1 MHGIVYTNTHGN
13 AVSPLYTWQDT
24 RAAAKMLDGKTYS
37 EDIKE
42 KTGYTVMPGYGFATH
57 YYNRKN
63 GLVPESAAY
72 LCTIG
77 DYAVMRMTGNTRPLI
92 HASNAASL
100 GFFDVKTGLFDREAL
115 KKIGIRADFLPEMA
129 MGEPV
134 AGFYR
139 GIPVTVAIGD
149 NQAAFFGSVRDE
161 ANDLSVN
168 YGTGS
173 QISLCVNADFP
184 TPLLPL
190 ELRPYVEG
198 QALLNGS
205 ALCRRPRL
213 CFFGKILPRVFG
225 YRRRA
230 VRKAQCAC
238 GNGAE
243 IRRGLKGT
251 HHLLRY
257 AQRTRRYA
265 AR

>member
-100 GFFDVKTGLFDREAL
+100 GFFESKPVYLTAKRS
-115 KKIGIRADFLPEMA
+115 KK
-129 MGEPV
+129 
-134 AGFYR
+134 
-139 GIPVTVAIGD
+139 
-149 NQAAFFGSVRDE
+149 
-161 ANDLSVN
+161 
-168 YGTGS
+168 
-173 QISLCVNADFP
+173 
-184 TPLLPL
+184 
-190 ELRPYVEG
+190 
-198 QALLNGS
+198 
-205 ALCRRPRL
+205 
-213 CFFGKILPRVFG
+213 
-225 YRRRA
+225 
-230 VRKAQCAC
+230 
-238 GNGAE
+238 
-243 IRRGLKGT
+243 
-251 HHLLRY
+251 
-257 AQRTRRYA
+257 
-265 AR
+265 